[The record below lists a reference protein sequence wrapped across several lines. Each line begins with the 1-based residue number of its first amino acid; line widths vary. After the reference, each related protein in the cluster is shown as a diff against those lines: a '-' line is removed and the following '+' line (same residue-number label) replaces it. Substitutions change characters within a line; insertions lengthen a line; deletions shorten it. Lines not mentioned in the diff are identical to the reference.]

1 MSPERPREVTPQPH
15 SPTRLARRHH
25 PAHIDHV
32 RVLFSIYAI
41 RYAYGDRCALC
52 ARGEA
57 AARGRPRRGSRG
69 GAATRQLEA
78 KGGGVS
84 K

>member
-1 MSPERPREVTPQPH
+1 MFVCY
-15 SPTRLARRHH
+15 LA
-25 PAHIDHV
+25 
-32 RVLFSIYAI
+32 YTAI